1 MKKFILAMCVSMAVV
16 MMFGPAYAM
25 EAGPVH
31 GPGGDEG
38 LAAGAL
44 PPQGFYFINDF
55 VMLPSLITHGPIF
68 DYNFNGGPVPTHV
81 GPVKNGEGISNE
93 KLIAVVDAPILLWVP
108 GCKFLG
114 ADYGVAIAEPFDYTN
129 LNVQVGGHP
138 FGGQPFGGVLG
149 DTNTFVGGAQMG
161 ASNTVLVPYILSWKL
176 PCDWRIKTAFSV
188 VVPDATT
195 STGNRIRSTDAVTGQ
210 AFSNRANQDGG
221 IYAESGQDF
230 WSFTPEIGI
239 SYLHAGWNFS
249 ADFFFSFSTKN
260 NDTNYQSG
268 DIFAA
273 DYTITYTC
281 GKWTFGLGAY
291 EQNQLNSD
299 SFVQPFG
306 ATGAYGLPGDG
317 LYHSQ
322 PGTKLTAYGIGP
334 ILGYNFGPCSLMFV
348 YNVPLDSDNLANGES
363 ILVRLVVPLGKL
375 GM

>member
-1 MKKFILAMCVSMAVV
+1 MKKFLLVMCFSMAAV
-16 MMFGPAYAM
+16 MMFTPAFAM

-31 GPGGDEG
+31 GSGGDEG

-44 PPQGFYFINDF
+44 PPAGFYFINDF
-55 VMLPSLITHGPIF
+55 VILPTLITHGPIF

-81 GPVKNGEGISNE
+81 GPVMNGEGISNE

-114 ADYGVAIAEPFDYTN
+114 ADYGAAIAEPFDYTN
-129 LNVQVGGHP
+129 LNVQVGGLN
-138 FGGQPFGGVLG
+138 FGGGPLG
-149 DTNTFVGGAQMG
+149 NTNTFVGGAQLG
-161 ASNTVLVPYILSWKL
+161 ASNTVIVPYILSWHL

-195 STGNRIRSTDAVTGQ
+195 STGDRIRATDAVTGQ
-210 AFSNRANQDGG
+210 AFSQRANPDGG
-221 IYAESGQDF
+221 IYAESGQNY

-260 NDTNYQSG
+260 SDTNYQSG

-291 EQNQLNSD
+291 EQNQISDD
-299 SFVQPFG
+299 SFVQPSG
-306 ATGAYGLPGDG
+306 RPGAYGLVGDG